1 MGQFPRQSRITGTS
15 GGELQV
21 PDRTSTGTNAA
32 HGGHPSEEGLEVRE
46 EKRVK
51 TGEPIGGDRS
61 LPHQKRVRML
71 LLGEEADGVGAH
83 TLVTSGC

>member
-1 MGQFPRQSRITGTS
+1 
-15 GGELQV
+15 
-21 PDRTSTGTNAA
+21 
-32 HGGHPSEEGLEVRE
+32 VRE